1 MAFASSS
8 NLSLLAAIL
17 TIGGRGGL
25 GVLLALVFSMV
36 GIGIAWGLY
45 VFSGA
50 VSRTTLE
57 AMFIGGAGFGAGLG
71 GVLAWLRL
79 DGNPRS
85 ILIPTMIAALLIG
98 VVGAWAGYG
107 YGVNREIECCAK
119 PAIGTFS
126 YAAFG
131 ATLAANGVVLLLSIP
146 REIIARRRLSSYHGE
161 LEI

>member
-1 MAFASSS
+1 MIAV
-8 NLSLLAAIL
+8 IL
-17 TIGGRGGL
+17 TIAARVGL
-25 GVLLALVFSMV
+25 GVLLALVLSMT

-50 VSRTTLE
+50 VARITLE
-57 AMFIGGAGFGAGLG
+57 AMFIGGAGLGAGLG
-71 GVLAWLRL
+71 GMLAWLRV
-79 DGNPRS
+79 DGNQRS
-85 ILIPTMIAALLIG
+85 TLIPIMLVAALVG
-98 VVGAWAGYG
+98 VGGAWAGYG

-131 ATLAANGVVLLLSIP
+131 ATLAANGMVLLLGIP
-146 REIIARRRLSSYHGE
+146 REITTRRRLGSYQGE